1 MELSSCKRDH
11 VAQKALESPHPNI
24 RSSFS
29 ETGCPPP
36 YLRPFPPPGLLN
48 ILVIFMFLPDPQLLS
63 SRTIFLPNML
73 KTYLPSNRQDFI
85 KSEVHCGAAT
95 LHLQPL
101 SLPFMIHLKPGFWLC
116 QSIKTSLAES
126 LVNS

>member
-1 MELSSCKRDH
+1 MELVGGDGGR
-11 VAQKALESPHPNI
+11 
-24 RSSFS
+24 R
-29 ETGCPPP
+29 GCAEAWEEASKPCPVR
-36 YLRPFPPPGLLN
+36 LDLN

-73 KTYLPSNRQDFI
+73 KTYLSSNKQDFI
-85 KSEVHCGAAT
+85 NSEVYCAAAT

-101 SLPFMIHLKPGFWLC
+101 SLPFVIHLKPDFWLC

>member
-1 MELSSCKRDH
+1 MLSQSPGAPFFTQTELPS
-11 VAQKALESPHPNI
+11 EPN
-24 RSSFS
+24 
-29 ETGCPPP
+29 
-36 YLRPFPPPGLLN
+36 L
-48 ILVIFMFLPDPQLLS
+48 LPDPQLLS

-101 SLPFMIHLKPGFWLC
+101 SLPFMIHLKPDFWLC